1 MSDGRQLRILVAD
14 DHPVVRHGLIALVE
28 HQPDMTVVAEAETGR
43 QAVAL
48 FQAYH
53 PDMVLMDLRMPE
65 LDGVEAILAIRAVAP
80 QARILVL
87 TTYDSDEDIYRG
99 LRAGAMG
106 YLLKDAP
113 ASDLLGAIRAVA
125 AGQKRIPPEVA
136 AKLAERM
143 TSPELTLRELEVL
156 RLVVGGQ
163 SNKEIGATLAI
174 AEGTVR
180 AHLNSIFQKLE
191 AQDRTQAA
199 TIAIR
204 RGLVRLERR

>member
-1 MSDGRQLRILVAD
+1 MSEPRQLRVLVAD
-14 DHPVVRHGLIALVE
+14 DHPVVRHGLVALID
-28 HQPDMTVVAEAETGR
+28 HQPDMCVVAEASTG
-43 QAVAL
+43 QAAVEQYAA
-48 FQAYH
+48 QH
-53 PDMVLMDLRMPE
+53 PDVVLMDLRMPE
-65 LDGVEAILAIRAVAP
+65 LDGVDAIRAIRASAP
-80 QARILVL
+80 QARIVVL

-113 ASDLLGAIRAVA
+113 AGELLSAIRAVA
-125 AGQKRIPPEVA
+125 AGQKRIPAEVA

-143 TSPELTLRELEVL
+143 ISPELTARELEVL
-156 RLVVGGQ
+156 RLVVTGQ
-163 SNKEIGATLAI
+163 SNKEIGAALAI

-191 AQDRTQAA
+191 AQDRTHAV

-204 RGLVRLERR
+204 RGLVRLS